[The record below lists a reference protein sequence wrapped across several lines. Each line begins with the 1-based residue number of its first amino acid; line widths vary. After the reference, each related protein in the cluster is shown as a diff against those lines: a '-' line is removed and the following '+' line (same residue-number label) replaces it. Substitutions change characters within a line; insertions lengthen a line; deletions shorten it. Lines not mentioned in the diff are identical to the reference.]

1 MDVHDVPN
9 HIRQSFFIVLLVGLT
24 FGISKPVIG
33 GEAEELIGLSL
44 EELLQVT
51 VTSVSRKPESLST
64 TSAAIFVITQNDIR
78 RSGAR
83 TIPDALRMAP
93 GVQVAQVDASTWAIT
108 SRGSNGIFANKL
120 LVLMDGRTVYD
131 PLFSG
136 VYWDA
141 QDTTLAS
148 IDRIEVIRGPG
159 ASLWGANAVNGV
171 INIITKDAKD
181 VQGFETSVATSTTSD
196 IEVNLNGG
204 GSIGSNANYR
214 VFGKYFSRD
223 GYAEEIN
230 GESYDDW
237 KMGRIGGRLDW
248 SVTES
253 DKMTASAEYYDG
265 EVGENVLRNSVTPP
279 YSVSLNQNVEP
290 SGGFINL
297 NWNHTISET
306 SNLEIK
312 VFYDHRE
319 RRGFAPDE
327 ERDTYDMDMQHHFA
341 LWSRHDVVWG
351 FGLRNST
358 DKTRGDETISL
369 NPENR
374 TLRLYGAFIQDEIRL
389 VGEEVF
395 LTLGTKVEKN
405 SFSPSD
411 NVGWS
416 PNARLSWLM
425 TDTSTLWG
433 SVARAI
439 RTPNRIEQNA
449 RILGFVEPPLS
460 PGNPA
465 PIPFATTINGNP
477 GMDNEDVIAYEIGYR
492 VQPFDSLTLD
502 IALFYNDYQDLRW
515 ATANPVVCQPAN
527 LPISDPGCFAFGP
540 PAYAELPITW
550 INQADQTTKGV
561 EIAATYSAAEWWR
574 IYGAYSFLK
583 IEGDGPGSQP
593 FSNGE
598 DSPEHQLSIRS
609 NMNIGNTLK
618 LDIWARY
625 IDELK
630 IQGVD
635 SYVGLDTRI
644 AWQALPTLELSL
656 VGRNLLDSS
665 HLEFQEEFGSNLAVE
680 IDREFIAELI
690 WQF

>member
-1 MDVHDVPN
+1 MDVHNVPN
-9 HIRQSFFIVLLVGLT
+9 HIRQSFFVVLLIGLT
-24 FGISKPVIG
+24 IGISRPATG
-33 GEAEELIGLSL
+33 GEAEELISLSL

-51 VTSVSRKPESLST
+51 VTSVSRKPQSLST
-64 TSAAIFVITQNDIR
+64 SPAAIFVITQNDIR

-93 GVQVAQVDASTWAIT
+93 GVQVAQVDSSTWAIT

-120 LVLMDGRTVYD
+120 LILMDGRTVYD

-141 QDTTLAS
+141 QDTSLAS

-171 INIITKDAKD
+171 INIITKDAKET
-181 VQGFETSVATSTTSD
+181 QGLETSVATSTSSD
-196 IEVNLNGG
+196 IEVNLIAGG
-204 GSIGSNANYR
+204 AIGGNANYR
-214 VFGKYFSRD
+214 VFGKYFTRG
-223 GYAEEIN
+223 GYAEEQN
-230 GESYDDW
+230 GKSYDDW
-237 KMGRIGGRLDW
+237 EMGRIGGRLDW
-248 SVTES
+248 SVTEA
-253 DKMTASAEYYDG
+253 DKLTASGEYFDG
-265 EVGENVLRNSVTPP
+265 DVGENVLRNSVAPP
-279 YSVSLNQNVEP
+279 YSVSINQDVKP

-297 NWNHTISET
+297 NWNHIFSET
-306 SNLEIK
+306 SSFGIK
-312 VFYDHRE
+312 MFYDHRE

-327 ERDTYDMDMQHHFA
+327 ERDTYDLDVQHRFA
-341 LWSRHDVVWG
+341 FWSRHDVVWG
-351 FGLRNST
+351 FGLRNSS

-369 NPENR
+369 NPEER
-374 TLRLYGAFIQDEIRL
+374 TQRLYSGFIQDEIRL
-389 VGEEVF
+389 IGDDVF
-395 LTLGTKVEKN
+395 LTLGAKVEKN
-405 SFSPSD
+405 SFSPSG
-411 NVGWS
+411 NAEWS
-416 PNARLSWLM
+416 PNARLSWLIN
-425 TDTSTLWG
+425 DTSTLWS

-439 RTPNRIEQNA
+439 RTPSRIEQNA
-449 RILGFVEPPLS
+449 RILGFVEPPFS
-460 PGNPA
+460 ADNPQ

-477 GMDNEDVIAYEIGYR
+477 DMGNEDVIAYEIGYR

-502 IALFYNDYQDLRW
+502 IALFYNDYKELRW
-515 ATANPVVCQPAN
+515 AIANPVVCQPAN
-527 LPISDPGCFAFGP
+527 LPIADPGCFAFGP

-550 INQADQTTKGV
+550 INQADQNTKGI
-561 EIAATYSAAEWWR
+561 EIAATYSATEWWR

-583 IEGDGPGSQP
+583 IDGDGPGSQP
-593 FSNGE
+593 FSAGE
-598 DSPEHQLSIRS
+598 DSPEHQFSIRS

-656 VGRNLLDSS
+656 AGRNLLESS
-665 HLEFQEEFGSNLAVE
+665 HLEFQEEFGSNVAVE
-680 IDREFIAELI
+680 IDRDFIAELI